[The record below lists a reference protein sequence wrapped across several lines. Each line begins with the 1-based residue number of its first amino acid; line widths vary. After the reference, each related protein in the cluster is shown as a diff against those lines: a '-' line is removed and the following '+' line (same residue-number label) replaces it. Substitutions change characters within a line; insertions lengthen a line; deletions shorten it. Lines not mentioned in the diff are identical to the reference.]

1 MKKALFILMFLTIFS
16 FTLTAQA
23 PPPPPATGNSGG
35 TNGTV
40 GGNDAPLDDGLT
52 MALVII
58 FGFGS
63 WKFSVWFS
71 DNHSGT
77 ENTQEH

>member
-23 PPPPPATGNSGG
+23 PPPPPATGNNGG

-40 GGNDAPLDDGLT
+40 GGSGAPLDNGLT
-52 MALVII
+52 MTLVMI

-63 WKFSVWFS
+63 WKLFKSFPK
-71 DNHSGT
+71 
-77 ENTQEH
+77 QELPD